1 MMTRKPMSLMIEGL
15 SAGYARRPV
24 IRDMTLGPIH
34 AGHVTA
40 LVGPNAAGKS
50 TLLLALAG
58 LIGATG
64 TVRLGERDLLR
75 LSIGER
81 ATVAAF
87 MPQALPQ
94 GVALTVLESVIAAGR
109 ASPFGDLA
117 IAGEELRR
125 RAIATLDRL
134 GVADLALEFL
144 DRLSDGQRQL
154 VGLAQA
160 LVREP
165 QLLLLDEP
173 TSALDLRHQVGVMT
187 LVRALASEGRT
198 VMVVLHDLNLAM
210 RWADRIV
217 VIEQGA
223 VYAVGTA
230 AEALTPEVIAA
241 VYGVDARVER
251 CSHDR
256 LHIIVDGARTHEPNA
271 RAKAIGGHGG

>member
-1 MMTRKPMSLMIEGL
+1 MTRKPMSLMIEGL

-24 IRDMTLGPIH
+24 IRDMTLGPIQ

-87 MPQALPQ
+87 MPQTLPQ

-109 ASPFGDLA
+109 ASPLGDLA

-125 RAIATLDRL
+125 RAVATLDRL
-134 GVADLALEFL
+134 GVSDLALEFL
-144 DRLSDGQRQL
+144 DRLSGGQRQL
-154 VGLAQA
+154 VGLA

-230 AEALTPEVIAA
+230 AEALTPDVIAA

-256 LHIIVDGARTHEPNA
+256 LHIIVDGAGTHEPNA
-271 RAKAIGGHGG
+271 RAKASGGNGG

>member
-1 MMTRKPMSLMIEGL
+1 MMGRRPASLAIEGL
-15 SAGYARRPV
+15 SAGYPRRQV
-24 IRDMTLGPIH
+24 IRDMTLGPIA

-50 TLLLALAG
+50 TLLLALMG
-58 LIGATG
+58 LIGAAG
-64 TVRLGERDLLR
+64 MVRLGDRDLLR
-75 LSIGER
+75 LSIAER

-94 GVALTVLESVIAAGR
+94 GVALTVLESVIAACR
-109 ASPFGDLA
+109 ASPLGGPA
-117 IAGEELRR
+117 IAGEALRR
-125 RAIATLDRL
+125 RAAATLDRL
-134 GVADLALEFL
+134 GVADIALEFL
-144 DRLSDGQRQL
+144 DRLSGGQRQL

-187 LVRALASEGRT
+187 LVRALAAEGRT
-198 VMVVLHDLNLAM
+198 VIAVLHDLNLAM

-217 VIEQGA
+217 VLDRGA

-230 AEALTPEVIAA
+230 AEALTPDVIAA
-241 VYGVDARVER
+241 VYGVEARVER
-251 CSHDR
+251 CSRDR
-256 LHIIVDGARTHEPNA
+256 LHVIVDGVRA
-271 RAKAIGGHGG
+271 RAANGRADAAGGKGG

>member
-1 MMTRKPMSLMIEGL
+1 MMARKPMSLMIEGL

-24 IRDMTLGPIH
+24 IRDMTLGPIQ

-58 LIGATG
+58 LISATG

-87 MPQALPQ
+87 MPQTLPQ
-94 GVALTVLESVIAAGR
+94 GVALTVLESVIA
-109 ASPFGDLA
+109 
-117 IAGEELRR
+117 GEELRH
-125 RAIATLDRL
+125 RAVATLDRL

-144 DRLSDGQRQL
+144 DRLSGGQRQL

-217 VIEQGA
+217 VIERGA

-230 AEALTPEVIAA
+230 AEALSPDVIAA

-256 LHIIVDGARTHEPNA
+256 LHIIVDGAGMHEPNA
-271 RAKAIGGHGG
+271 RAKASGGNGG